1 MGINCSEEDDLD
13 EVTHCELSDD
23 ELAVVITTDKLVQV
37 EARKLCD
44 ECSVDIDKMGANN
57 V

>member
-1 MGINCSEEDDLD
+1 MD